1 MSDLRFSQVDIFY
14 NYAFDLGYSVNPI
27 DAARQL
33 LKAEFAGGFL
43 NYATGDQE
51 IADCYRDHTTQYKK
65 YLDTQ
70 QALLEMQSGS
80 GLKPYVKLLFSDPP
94 LWGPVLYRGF
104 CRVLS
109 GKDEESDAVEENKI
123 DEEEEKEVADEVVDS
138 VADFVLVLLGRLAIQ
153 EIADRTVFHEDYL
166 SKVPFTRVSLQPFEA
181 RLDNH
186 DVSFGVTVTIHR
198 SGIAILT
205 AHGAFPHK
213 LGVREIIDLQ
223 SMSRLGIQGCEVPA
237 MVINRYYSLL
247 FGKISEDDLRAFN
260 EEFATENRSGYVRF
274 NEVEDESV
282 LAGVFDFYRYSI
294 IEAVQGKQYKSLDL
308 LHQSLRS
315 QQHFGYPVTLVECQE
330 TETSKE
336 FKAKYAESLAKLV
349 IGFQS
354 SSGLSEGKIKEIRDR
369 DLSIVDDYSLHLT
382 EGGAT
387 VVRYGESVD
396 SAPSETRSAEWFH
409 DAFMTSV
416 VLDILILQRMILMIY
431 EMQLARVTLDAP
443 GLNRLNDIKR
453 ELLLTLEEYEVLE
466 LSHYG
471 SVHEMIRSGQEALRI
486 KDLHTAFGQ
495 RLKNIEDLVE
505 IAESKRK
512 AAQQKRL
519 KIATTFI
526 SSFLSLS
533 VADKIVEIVGS
544 WASVPSH
551 SYPLWIRLPF
561 TWLVET
567 FKARPTLWTLVLY
580 LLILAVTVGVT
591 WGTAG
596 DWPRIKKERVIPAAK
611 PTTSVTR
618 TVSPMHLALRAVDR
632 DSETKDEID
641 ES

>member
-1 MSDLRFSQVDIFY
+1 MCDLQFSQVDIFY
-14 NYAFDLGYSVNPI
+14 NYAFDLGHSVNPI

-51 IADCYRDHTTQYKK
+51 IADCYRGHTTQYKK
-65 YLDTQ
+65 YLDAQ
-70 QALLEMQSGS
+70 QALLERQSGS
-80 GLKPYVKLLFSDPP
+80 GLKPYVKLLLSDPP
-94 LWGPVLYRGF
+94 LWGPVLLRGF
-104 CRVLS
+104 CRALS
-109 GKDEESDAVEENKI
+109 GTGGESDVVEENKI
-123 DEEEEKEVADEVVDS
+123 DEEEEIADEVVDS
-138 VADFVLVLLGRLAIQ
+138 VADFVLALLGQLAIQ
-153 EIADRTVFHEDYL
+153 EIADRKVFHEDYL
-166 SKVPFTRVSLQPFEA
+166 DKVPFTRVSLQPFEA
-181 RLDNH
+181 RLGNH

-237 MVINRYYSLL
+237 TVINSCYSLL

-260 EEFATENRSGYVRF
+260 EEFAAENRSGYVRF
-274 NEVEDESV
+274 NEVEEESV
-282 LAGVFDFYRYSI
+282 LAGLFDCYRYSI

-315 QQHFGYPVTLVECQE
+315 QQYFGYPVTFVEYQE
-330 TETSKE
+330 AETSKE
-336 FKAKYAESLAKLV
+336 FKAKYAESLAKLA
-349 IGFQS
+349 IGFRS
-354 SSGLSEGKIKEIRDR
+354 SSGLREEKIKEICDR
-369 DLSIVDDYSLHLT
+369 DLSIVDDYSVHLT

-387 VVRYGESVD
+387 VVRYGETVD

-416 VLDILILQRMILMIY
+416 VLDILILQRMILTIY
-431 EMQLARVTLDAP
+431 EMQLDRVTLDTS

-453 ELLLTLEEYEVLE
+453 ELLLALEEYEVLG

-471 SVHEMIRSGQEALRI
+471 SVHEMIRSGQEILRI
-486 KDLHTAFGQ
+486 KDVHTAFVQ

-512 AAQQKRL
+512 AAQQKLL

-526 SSFLSLS
+526 SSLLSLS
-533 VADKIVEIVGS
+533 VADKIVEIVRS

-551 SYPLWIRLPF
+551 NYPLWIRLPF

-580 LLILAVTVGVT
+580 LLILVITVGVT

-596 DWPRIKKERVIPAAK
+596 TWPRIRKEQVIPAAK
-611 PTTSVTR
+611 PTTSAAR
-618 TVSPMHLALRAVDR
+618 TISPMHLTLRAVDR
-632 DSETKDEID
+632 ASGAEDRTEKS
-641 ES
+641 